1 LVVLRTFLNSGITT
15 FQHDDFIEVK
25 SDALALK
32 AKMGFSREAF
42 AMFMIM
48 SVPLLAITMLGWFL
62 FDKRVRKQ
70 LKEKAKRI
78 KSMVKETE
86 TGTETGKD
94 MDKEMAKETT
104 KRVEDMV

>member
-1 LVVLRTFLNSGITT
+1 
-15 FQHDDFIEVK
+15 VK

-32 AKMGFSREAF
+32 ARMGFSREAF

-78 KSMVKETE
+78 KSMGKETE
-86 TGTETGKD
+86 TGTETDTETGKD

-104 KRVEDMV
+104 KKVEDMV